1 MPELAD
7 IMFQKP
13 SSLTAL
19 QTILLASIIMLS
31 SQNIAAARD
40 EGAEYK
46 ACIKLTKHE
55 PDLAFGSAL
64 SWRDK
69 GGGYPAR
76 HCAALALMEMKK
88 YHLAAE
94 RMEKI
99 AQDMH
104 NTGDAHVVPM
114 LSQAANSWLLA
125 ENYSRAQ
132 AVASAALEIDPGNI
146 ELLIDRS
153 RILAAAENYQDA
165 FNDLDLV
172 LRLDPTRADALAFRA
187 AARRQLGDNNRAME
201 DIDLAL
207 SLEPNLIEGLVE
219 RGILFR
225 LSGDFDAARQD
236 WIRVLEIS
244 PNSPAGETAR
254 KNIEKLELGG

>member
-1 MPELAD
+1 
-7 IMFQKP
+7 MFHTSQ
-13 SSLTAL
+13 SLTAF
-19 QTILLASIIMLS
+19 QIMLLVS
-31 SQNIAAARD
+31 TITLTSPNIAAARD

-69 GGGYPAR
+69 GGGFPAR

-94 RMEKI
+94 RMEQI

-104 NTGDAHVVPM
+104 NAGDAHVVPM

-187 AARRQLGDNNRAME
+187 ATRRQLGDNNRAME
-201 DIDLAL
+201 DVDLAL
-207 SLEPNLIEGLVE
+207 SLDPNLIEGLVE

-225 LSGDFDAARQD
+225 LSGNFDAARKD
-236 WIRVLEIS
+236 WVRVLDIS

-254 KNIEKLELGG
+254 KNIEKLELGD